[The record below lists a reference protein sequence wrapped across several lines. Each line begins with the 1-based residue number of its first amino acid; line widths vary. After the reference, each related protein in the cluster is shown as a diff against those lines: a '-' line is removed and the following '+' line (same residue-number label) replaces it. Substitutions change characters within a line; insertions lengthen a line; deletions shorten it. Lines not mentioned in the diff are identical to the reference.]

1 MRAPIAVLCVF
12 LVIFCQEAFCSFSP
26 PSSKSREYYA
36 KFKKIIAA
44 KSKPLV
50 TLQANGLKQDG
61 RVFYPIGYG
70 ADPTG
75 AKDSSAAIL
84 NALADAFK
92 VSSGLE
98 LLRGVHDLGGAVI
111 DLQGASYKIDHPIRL
126 PAQGGGNVVIK
137 SGSLRASSLFPGN
150 RHLIEIWSP
159 SSQNTVGFYYED
171 ITFHDILF
179 DSSFRGGGIY
189 VIDSV
194 RIRIDNCFFI
204 HFSTQG
210 IVVERGHETLVSNT
224 FLGQYLTVGGDK
236 REKSFTGTGIK
247 LASNDNV
254 ITDVVIFSAAIGLAI
269 SGQANMITG
278 VHCYNKATYW
288 GGIGILVD
296 LPGNSQTRIDNCYLD
311 YNAIVLKDPVQVH
324 VSNVYFLGDGNIVL
338 KSVKG
343 QISGLNIVDNMFTG
357 NAKANA
363 PIVKLDGVFSNIDQ
377 VVVDRNTVN
386 GMALKSTIG
395 KSTIKGNGTKWTTDF
410 SQVLLFPN
418 KINHVQY
425 SFYVRGRSGIP
436 AHAVTNV
443 TGNFVTVESDKA
455 VDGVV
460 SVEVDQYNR
469 GGEIS
474 LYN

>member
-1 MRAPIAVLCVF
+1 M
-12 LVIFCQEAFCSFSP
+12 IFYTDSVNL
-26 PSSKSREYYA
+26 
-36 KFKKIIAA
+36 IT
-44 KSKPLV
+44 V
-50 TLQANGLKQDG
+50 TIK
-61 RVFYPIGYG
+61 
-70 ADPTG
+70 
-75 AKDSSAAIL
+75 
-84 NALADAFK
+84 
-92 VSSGLE
+92 
-98 LLRGVHDLGGAVI
+98 
-111 DLQGASYKIDHPIRL
+111 
-126 PAQGGGNVVIK
+126 IK
-137 SGSLRASSLFPGN
+137 SGSLRASSIFPGN
-150 RHLIEIWSP
+150 RYLIEIWSP
-159 SSQNTVGFYYED
+159 SSQNTVGFYYEG
-171 ITFHDILF
+171 ITLHDILF

-224 FLGQYLTVGGDK
+224 FLGQYLTAGGDN

-247 LASNDNV
+247 LASNDNI

-269 SGQANMITG
+269 SGQANIITG

-311 YNAIVLKDPVQVH
+311 YNAIVLKDPVQVQ
-324 VSNVYFLGDGNIVL
+324 VSNVFFLGDGNIVL

-395 KSTIKGNGTKWTTDF
+395 KSTVKGNGTKWTIDF